1 MIEISPFIGRKFVLK
16 PVSVWLCFPHRRK
29 HNREERGHEGLVPR
43 YGSWSEWLRSSHR
56 GSQRVLPLLYVQTT
70 APCFRQ
76 QITCNGSPHAVTF
89 TCWGCCSL
97 CLWHKST
104 EFAHSFKKKKKKF
117 CSCVC
122 SCFYGPFNYIS
133 FHKFSRQLSAFSLCS
148 AGLISAVFVLSTIY
162 LLMNVSLNPDV
173 ILCGW
178 VGLKH
183 QLNWTPFVWDERR
196 LTVVGTVFRGD
207 IKAED
212 CAASK
217 LM

>member
-56 GSQRVLPLLYVQTT
+56 GSQRVLSLLYVQTT

-104 EFAHSFKKKKKKF
+104 EFAHSFKKKKKILF
-117 CSCVC
+117 LCLFLSLW
-122 SCFYGPFNYIS
+122 PFQLTIS
-133 FHKFSRQLSAFSLCS
+133 YHKFSRQLSAFSLCS
-148 AGLISAVFVLSTIY
+148 AGLISALLALSTTYI
-162 LLMNVSLNPDV
+162 SLHESLP
-173 ILCGW
+173 
-178 VGLKH
+178 
-183 QLNWTPFVWDERR
+183 
-196 LTVVGTVFRGD
+196 
-207 IKAED
+207 
-212 CAASK
+212 
-217 LM
+217 